1 MDSKPVKLVIP
12 SDAKYLSLTR
22 KVIEH
27 FLSYKEVPPDL
38 IYKVVL
44 CVDEACS
51 NIIKYSYDGKQDCP
65 IEITFRLENDE
76 FSVEVQDFGKQCD
89 TKSFQPRDLENIRPG
104 GLGTLFINS
113 IMDNVHYCTDRD
125 CGTLLTMTKKLSF
138 ATSKATTQEN

>member
-1 MDSKPVKLVIP
+1 MDSKPVKLIIP

-27 FLSYKEVPPDL
+27 FLSYKEVPADL

-65 IEITFRLENDE
+65 IEIHFRLENDE
-76 FSVEVQDFGKQCD
+76 FTVEVRDFGKQCD
-89 TKSFQPRDLENIRPG
+89 TAKFKPRDLDKIRPG

-113 IMDNVHYCTDRD
+113 IMDDVKYCTERDR
-125 CGTLLTMTKKLSF
+125 GTLLTMTKKLNF
-138 ATSKATTQEN
+138 AASKATTQEN

>member
-1 MDSKPVKLVIP
+1 MDAKPVQLIIP
-12 SDAKYLSLTR
+12 SDSRYLSLTR

-27 FLSYKEVPPDL
+27 FLSYKEVPSDL

-51 NIIKYSYDGKQDCP
+51 NIIKYSYDGKDNCP

-76 FSVEVQDFGKQCD
+76 FTVEVRDYGKQCD
-89 TKSFQPRDLENIRPG
+89 TASFRPRELDNIRPG

-125 CGTLLTMTKKLSF
+125 CGTLLTMSKKLNF
-138 ATSKATTQEN
+138 AESKPTPQEN